1 MTSTHR
7 LLPCP
12 FDPAKS
18 FFNVGIG
25 TETLEIKPEWRAIL
39 TAPSAGVSRKEAA

>member
-25 TETLEIKPEWRAIL
+25 TEKLEIKPEWRGMIS
-39 TAPSAGVSRKEAA
+39 PSAEVPRKEAA

>member
-25 TETLEIKPEWRAIL
+25 TETLEIKPEWRLLISPPTVRAEQ
-39 TAPSAGVSRKEAA
+39 RKAA